1 MIIGKFRDSF
11 WDCAFPL
18 TPLQEA
24 CSLAALMKS
33 TLLLPII
40 TLAIAAAASA
50 QETKPADP
58 KPGDAKPA
66 AEAPAP
72 VKLDPVMLKDR
83 VSYFYGS
90 DVGKSLRDNKV
101 EVNAETLI
109 QGIKDTLEDKKPG
122 KYTEKELEEAMTQFA
137 QAMMAKQQATT
148 AAAATANIEE
158 GKKFLET
165 NGKKEGVK
173 TTESGLQ
180 YEVLKKADGA
190 KPTANDTVTVHY
202 EGKLISGKVFDSS
215 IARKEPATFPLNGVI
230 PGWTEG
236 VQLMN
241 VGSKFKFT
249 IPSKLAYGERGAGPD
264 IGPNSTLVFEVEL
277 LSIGADKAGGAK

>member
-1 MIIGKFRDSF
+1 MRPVVSPPI
-11 WDCAFPL
+11 
-18 TPLQEA
+18 
-24 CSLAALMKS
+24 MKS

-50 QETKPADP
+50 QEAKPA
-58 KPGDAKPA
+58 DAKPA

-72 VKLDPVMLKDR
+72 AKLDPVMLKDR

-101 EVNAETLI
+101 EVNPDTLI

-137 QAMMAKQQATT
+137 QAMMAKQQQAS
-148 AAAATANIEE
+148 AAAAVANVEE
-158 GKKFLET
+158 GKKFLEA

-215 IARKEPATFPLNGVI
+215 VARKEPATFPLNGVI

-249 IPSKLAYGERGAGPD
+249 IPAKLAYGERGAGPD
-264 IGPNSTLVFEVEL
+264 IGPNSTLIFEVEL

>member
-1 MIIGKFRDSF
+1 MCFHAAAPAGNAFSF
-11 WDCAFPL
+11 DHAS
-18 TPLQEA
+18 EA
-24 CSLAALMKS
+24 RSLGALMKS
-33 TLLLPII
+33 TLLPTII
-40 TLAIAAAASA
+40 TLAIAAAVSA
-50 QETKPADP
+50 QEAKPA
-58 KPGDAKPA
+58 DAKPA
-66 AEAPAP
+66 EAPPAA
-72 VKLDPVMLKDR
+72 KLDPVMLKDR
-83 VSYFYGS
+83 VSYFYGA
-90 DVGKSLRDNKV
+90 DVGKSLRDNNV
-101 EVNAETLI
+101 EINADTLI
-109 QGIKDTLEDKKPG
+109 QGIKDTLDKKPS
-122 KYTEKELEEAMTQFA
+122 KYSEKELEEAMTQFA
-137 QAMMAKQQATT
+137 QAMMAKQQQTM
-148 AAAATANIEE
+148 AAAATNNTEE

-180 YEVLKKADGA
+180 YEVLKAAEGP

-241 VGSKFKFT
+241 VGSKYKFT

-264 IGPNSTLVFEVEL
+264 IGPNATLVFEVEL
-277 LSIGADKAGGAK
+277 LSIGDKAGGAK